1 MTAFANIQSALAEF
15 FAQTSSQERL
25 AQLQQSLIS
34 FEQQPSSWMSAIEF
48 LSISSDQY
56 VCMFSLGIIE
66 STIKQ
71 RWNHLTSSEKQQ
83 IFRFLERYAFSD
95 QDWRSNIPIIYGV
108 RCKAV
113 KIWTSICK
121 RSLPEL
127 HDQFFSRI
135 TTLLSF
141 PDSLTTESD
150 LQSNLISFS
159 LLKAAC
165 EELICQDSEISRAK
179 YLENVSI
186 FNCSVPQILSALF
199 EVTERLLGQELIDSV
214 NSLFIQFNGSTVESP
229 FMNSLRLILYFDANL
244 LFSSSNSKSEKKGL
258 SNLLLQN
265 FANILECLT
274 LILSVST
281 IGDMNNCRMY
291 SLLYIF
297 LMLGSPHT
305 LSTLLSSSRSRNL
318 SPCIPIE
325 SLAEIGMHSI
335 SCLTEVV
342 ERKDIQRSVMI
353 HHLPFIFR
361 CLYWSMLILDPQFPL
376 YDLSTSIVGLM
387 AESGVA
393 LSTSQSANNLSG
405 LASVSQTLESI
416 SEEYYQK
423 MVDVLRPLVTVF
435 LLFTRPANMDEQ
447 HGSLYSFS
455 STKFLQR
462 VHFFTFNTCR
472 PIITVY
478 LSILD
483 LWNAYLDFIK
493 SYYANNN
500 SSVRNAQIPPQ
511 NQQIISDLC
520 ASLLNT
526 IYFSESAEYL
536 DLLDSEYASGYTN
549 CDDDHSTNSYLA
561 FFDDLLQHVDCSDMM
576 AEKESEYRG
585 FMQSSL
591 TLLSNIAH
599 FNPTVVMHSV
609 AAKFQEEMK
618 IFTELC
624 STLERTKL
632 EEHTTRKLHYSLRDL
647 ATCLNSLAYLSDHFA
662 SLSDS
667 AMLKWLLQALVFN
680 LNAGVTCCDR
690 LKSLQIET
698 LQQDVIQVVVGNIS
712 LLRCLLSG
720 GLLMVSDAVTQNVTD
735 IPQGH
740 IVLSIDDKDAFTT
753 SLLQCSH
760 HLILTSPVS
769 SLQTN
774 AALLFQSIVIS
785 SAPPGFFP
793 PANQLSEGSVLAD
806 LITCCC
812 EPIRLKSFS
821 IHLQRILMRTVT
833 AYLLIDESAT
843 INLAKVNPQR
853 TEELQAL
860 TAKKTGVLVNRLMPI
875 FTQTLNVDILN
886 SNRDAYFAGLCWLTE
901 ALASLIPLG
910 TKSRRLMYDALT
922 ECGVLNAIWKCFE
935 ATSLSSEVYLFIAHL
950 SFFVQFADIYGNQR
964 ATASMIPGFVT
975 NVMQLLQVLDR
986 NTATARLVSPVISH
1000 LLHLLDRLGQNRV
1013 AFHSLAPDVL
1023 RFISNCL
1030 VVNLAG
1036 GSISDLPTTVSNA
1049 SKSDPDLCLRVFKT
1063 LFNTFSYEYTQLASN
1078 EEHLAAFLRPVLSV
1092 FSGKVFDP
1100 RLLISCI
1107 EFLTDLNT
1115 RHRFFTLPIFMT
1127 QWRSQFAQ
1135 QWLELLSD
1143 RVNVA
1148 VQRGSDA
1155 ESAIIGILHGVY
1167 CTPDGFNSKEFV
1179 ASALEPF
1186 LARVLEKKEQ
1196 FAAQLMTVLMEK
1208 SPKEL
1213 AVLDEFTSLL
1223 SVLLVSVRQN
1233 PRVSVAVNGK
1243 FGQCEFLDY
1252 EQSISKRP
1260 VNVLL

>member
-1 MTAFANIQSALAEF
+1 MTAFADVQSALAEF
-15 FAQTSSQERL
+15 FAQASSQERL

-71 RWNHLTSSEKQQ
+71 RWNLLTSSEKQQ

-95 QDWRSNIPIIYGV
+95 QDWPLNISVIYIV

-127 HDQFFSRI
+127 QDQFFSRVI
-135 TTLLSF
+135 TLLSF
-141 PDSLTTESD
+141 PGSLTTESD
-150 LQSNLISFS
+150 LQSSLISFS

-179 YLENVSI
+179 SLENVSI
-186 FNCSVPQILSALF
+186 FSRSVPQILSALF
-199 EVTERLLGQELIDSV
+199 EATERLLGRELIDSV
-214 NSLFIQFNGSTVESP
+214 NSLFTQFNGSTAESP
-229 FMNSLRLILYFDANL
+229 FMNSLRLILYLDANL

-258 SNLLLQN
+258 SNLLLKN

-274 LILSVST
+274 LILTVST
-281 IGDMNNCRMY
+281 VSDINNCRMY

-305 LSTLLSSSRSRNL
+305 LSALLSSSRSRNL

-325 SLAEIGMHSI
+325 SLAEIGMHAL
-335 SCLTEVV
+335 SCLTEVL
-342 ERKDIQRSVMI
+342 ERKDIPRNVMI

-376 YDLSTSIVGLM
+376 HDFSTSIVGLM
-387 AESGVA
+387 AESGVT

-462 VHFFTFNTCR
+462 VHFFTFSICR

-483 LWNAYLDFIK
+483 LWSAYLDFIK
-493 SYYANNN
+493 SYYADNN
-500 SSVRNAQIPPQ
+500 SSLRNAQIPPQ
-511 NQQIISDLC
+511 NQQIITDLC

-549 CDDDHSTNSYLA
+549 CEDHSNNSYLA
-561 FFDDLLQHVDCSDMM
+561 FFDDILQHVDCSDMM

-585 FMQSSL
+585 FMQGSL
-591 TLLSNIAH
+591 TLLSNIAY

-624 STLERTKL
+624 STPERTKL

-667 AMLKWLLQALVFN
+667 AMLRWLLQALVFN

-720 GLLMVSDAVTQNVTD
+720 GLLIVSDAVTQSITN

-740 IVLSIDDKDAFTT
+740 IALSIDDKDAFTT

-760 HLILTSPVS
+760 HLILTSPIS
-769 SLQTN
+769 SLRIN

-785 SAPPGFFP
+785 STPPGFFP

-812 EPIRLKSFS
+812 EPTRLKSFS

-833 AYLLIDESAT
+833 AYLLIDESAKL
-843 INLAKVNPQR
+843 NLAKIDPQR

-860 TAKKTGVLVNRLMPI
+860 TSKKTNVLVNRLMPI
-875 FTQTLNVDILN
+875 FTQTLNMDILN

-910 TKSRRLMYDALT
+910 TKSRRLMYDTLT
-922 ECGVLNAIWKCFE
+922 ECGVLNAIWKCFD
-935 ATSLSSEVYLFIAHL
+935 ATSLSSDVYLFIAHL
-950 SFFVQFADIYGNQR
+950 SFFVQFTDIYGNQR
-964 ATASMIPGFVT
+964 ATASMIPGFVA
-975 NVMQLLQVLDR
+975 NVMQILQVLDR
-986 NTATARLVSPVISH
+986 NTATARLVSPVMSH
-1000 LLHLLDRLGQNRV
+1000 LLHLLDRLGQNRM
-1013 AFHSLAPDVL
+1013 AFHTLAPDVL

-1049 SKSDPDLCLRVFKT
+1049 SKSDPDLCLLVFKT
-1063 LFNTFSYEYTQLASN
+1063 LFNTFSYEYTQLANN
-1078 EEHLAAFLRPVLSV
+1078 EEHLATFLRPVLSV

-1115 RHRFFTLPIFMT
+1115 RHRFFSLPIFMA
-1127 QWRSQFAQ
+1127 QWRGQFAL

-1143 RVNVA
+1143 RGSVA

-1155 ESAIIGILHGVY
+1155 ESMIIGILHGVY
-1167 CTPDGFNSKEFV
+1167 CTSDGFNSKEFF

-1186 LARVLEKKEQ
+1186 LGHVLEQKEQ
-1196 FAAQLMTVLMEK
+1196 LATQLMTVLMEK

-1213 AVLDEFTSLL
+1213 AVIDEFTSLL
-1223 SVLLVSVRQN
+1223 GALLVSVRQN
-1233 PRVSVAVNGK
+1233 LRVSVAVNGK

-1252 EQSISKRP
+1252 AQSISKR
-1260 VNVLL
+1260 LIIALI